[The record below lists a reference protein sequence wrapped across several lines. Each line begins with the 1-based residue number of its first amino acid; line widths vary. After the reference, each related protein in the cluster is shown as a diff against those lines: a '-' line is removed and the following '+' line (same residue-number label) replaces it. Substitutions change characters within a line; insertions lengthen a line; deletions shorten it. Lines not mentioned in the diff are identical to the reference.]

1 MSEITTSKHK
11 IRTYLLAV
19 GLGLV
24 LVGSLASCGVD
35 TGQIIDEM
43 NDQLEDDGEIYYDP
57 NCADDDGDGW
67 CD

>member
-1 MSEITTSKHK
+1 M
-11 IRTYLLAV
+11 

-35 TGQIIDEM
+35 TGQIIDDM